1 MGVNWAQVLF
11 NSTVTG
17 SLYLIGA
24 VGLTLTYGL
33 SGFPNFAYAEFMTLG
48 AYMGY
53 FVASQLGL
61 AFPFSFIAAFLASGI
76 LGALAYRGVFRFLT
90 KRGAN
95 KIHLMVGSI
104 ALGFIIRH
112 IIGDIWGW
120 PARTFGIIWPGFDIG
135 PIRTT
140 DLRVGLIFTA
150 LGLAVIMHLLL
161 TRTKTGKAIRGI
173 SSNPELALASGI
185 NIERVT
191 LVTWVVGAAL
201 AGIAGSFWGAI
212 ASISPLLGWSM
223 ILPVFAVAILGGIG
237 SFYGVLTAA
246 FIVGLAE
253 NIGVVALIQLGLST
267 EYRMA
272 IAFIILIAT
281 LILRPQGL
289 AKAFRRT

>member
-11 NSTVTG
+11 NSAVTG
-17 SLYLIGA
+17 SLYLVGA

-53 FVASQLGL
+53 LVARQLGL
-61 AFPFSFIAAFLASGI
+61 DFSFAFIAAFLASGI
-76 LGALAYRGVFRFLT
+76 LGALVYRGVFRFLA

-104 ALGFIIRH
+104 ALGFIIRY
-112 IIGDIWGW
+112 IIADIWGSPPITLGISW
-120 PARTFGIIWPGFDIG
+120 PARDIG
-135 PIRTT
+135 P
-140 DLRVGLIFTA
+140 LRITNLWLGLILTA
-150 LGLAVIMHLLL
+150 LVLAVIMHLLL

-191 LVTWVVGAAL
+191 LVTWAGGAAL
-201 AGIAGSFWGAI
+201 AGIAGLFRGAI
-212 ASISPLLGWSM
+212 AAISPLVGWTI
-223 ILPVFAVAILGGIG
+223 ILPVFAVTILGGIG
-237 SFYGVLTAA
+237 SFYGVLAAA

-253 NIGVVALIQLGLST
+253 NIGVVALTQLGLST

-272 IAFIILIAT
+272 IAFIILIVT
-281 LILRPQGL
+281 LILRPQGM

>member
-1 MGVNWAQVLF
+1 MVNWAQILF
-11 NSTVTG
+11 NSAVTG

-48 AYMGY
+48 AYIGY
-53 FVASQLGL
+53 FVTRQLGL

-76 LGALAYRGVFRFLT
+76 MGALAYRGVFRFLA

-104 ALGFIIRH
+104 ALGFVIRH

-120 PARTFGIIWPGFDIG
+120 PALTFGISWPGFDIG
-135 PIRTT
+135 PVRMT
-140 DLRVGLIFTA
+140 DLWLGLILTA
-150 LGLAVIMHLLL
+150 LVMAVIMHLLL

-191 LVTWVVGAAL
+191 LVTWAGGAAL
-201 AGIAGSFWGAI
+201 AGVAGLFWGAI
-212 ASISPLLGWSM
+212 ASISPLLGWAM
-223 ILPVFAVAILGGIG
+223 ILPVFAVTILGGIG
-237 SFYGVLTAA
+237 SFYGVLVAA

-253 NIGVVALIQLGLST
+253 NIGVVALTQLGLST

-272 IAFIILIAT
+272 IAFIILIVT

>member
-1 MGVNWAQVLF
+1 MVNWAQVLF
-11 NSTVTG
+11 NSAVTG

-53 FVASQLGL
+53 LVARQLGL
-61 AFPFSFIAAFLASGI
+61 DFSLAFIAAFLASGI
-76 LGALAYRGVFRFLT
+76 LGALAYRGVFRFLA

-95 KIHLMVGSI
+95 KIHLMVASI
-104 ALGFIIRH
+104 ALGFTIRYIIA
-112 IIGDIWGW
+112 DIWGS
-120 PARTFGIIWPGFDIG
+120 PPTTFGISWPAFDIG
-135 PIRTT
+135 P
-140 DLRVGLIFTA
+140 LRITNLWLGLILTA
-150 LGLAVIMHLLL
+150 LVLAVIMHFLL

-191 LVTWVVGAAL
+191 LMTWAGGAAL
-201 AGIAGSFWGAI
+201 AGIAGLFRGAI
-212 ASISPLLGWSM
+212 SAISPFVGWTI
-223 ILPVFAVAILGGIG
+223 ILPVFAVTILGGIG
-237 SFYGVLTAA
+237 SFYGALAAA

-253 NIGVVALIQLGLST
+253 NIGVVALTQLGLST

-272 IAFIILIAT
+272 IAFIILIVT
-281 LILRPQGL
+281 LILRPQGM

>member
-1 MGVNWAQVLF
+1 MLVNWAQVLF
-11 NSTVTG
+11 NSAITG

-53 FVASQLGL
+53 FVTRQLGFDVYF
-61 AFPFSFIAAFLASGI
+61 AFIAAFLACGI
-76 LGALAYRGVFRFLT
+76 LGALAYRGVFRFLAN
-90 KRGAN
+90 RGAN

-104 ALGFIIRH
+104 ALGFVIRY

-120 PARTFGIIWPGFDIG
+120 PPTTFGIRWSGFDIG
-135 PIRTT
+135 P
-140 DLRVGLIFTA
+140 LRVTALWLGLIFTA
-150 LGLAVIMHLLL
+150 LVLAVIMHLLL

-191 LVTWVVGAAL
+191 LVTWAGGAAL
-201 AGIAGSFWGAI
+201 AGIAGLFWGAI
-212 ASISPLLGWSM
+212 SSISPLLGWAM
-223 ILPVFAVAILGGIG
+223 ILPVFAVTILGGIG
-237 SFYGVLTAA
+237 SFYGVLAAA
-246 FIVGLAE
+246 FIIGLAE
-253 NIGVVALIQLGLST
+253 NIGVVALTQLGLST

-272 IAFIILIAT
+272 IAFIILIVT

>member
-1 MGVNWAQVLF
+1 MVNWAQVLF
-11 NSTVTG
+11 NSAVTG
-17 SLYLIGA
+17 SLYLVGA

-48 AYMGY
+48 AYIGY
-53 FVASQLGL
+53 LVARQLGL
-61 AFPFSFIAAFLASGI
+61 DFSLAFIAAFLASGI
-76 LGALAYRGVFRFLT
+76 LGALAYRGVFRFLAN
-90 KRGAN
+90 RGAN
-95 KIHLMVGSI
+95 KIHLMIGSI

-120 PARTFGIIWPGFDIG
+120 PAVTLGISWPAFDIG
-135 PIRTT
+135 P
-140 DLRVGLIFTA
+140 LRITSLWLGLILTA
-150 LGLAVIMHLLL
+150 LILAMIMHLLL

-191 LVTWVVGAAL
+191 LVTWAGGAAL
-201 AGIAGSFWGAI
+201 AGIAGLFRGAT
-212 ASISPLLGWSM
+212 AAISPLVGWAI
-223 ILPVFAVAILGGIG
+223 ILPVFAVTILGGIG
-237 SFYGVLTAA
+237 SFYGVLAAA

-253 NIGVVALIQLGLST
+253 NIGVVVLTQLGLST

-272 IAFIILIAT
+272 IAFIILIVT
-281 LILRPQGL
+281 LIARPQGL